1 VAGLTKPQAFVFA
14 PLLVVMAFQQLRWRG
29 MALAA
34 AGGAAGAALA
44 ILPMAAAGGLPG
56 LLSHL
61 AGTVGYHPVLTAN
74 AHNLWWF
81 VTIGGGGRKDTLAL
95 VGWLDYRAIGLL
107 LFGCAYSLALAR
119 LWRHRAS
126 NLWALGAYVGFA
138 FFMLPTEIHENYAFA
153 VLALLAVAL
162 AEEKRLLLLYIPLS
176 LTMAANYALHDPD
189 VARLLGMEVTDNWF
203 VVARWPNSA
212 LNVLIFVIW
221 TAWLVKGLV
230 ARPSPARPPAEAAA

>member
-1 VAGLTKPQAFVFA
+1 
-14 PLLVVMAFQQLRWRG
+14 

-34 AGGAAGAALA
+34 GGGAAGAVLA

-61 AGTVGYHPVLTAN
+61 AGTVGYHPVLSAN
-74 AHNLWWF
+74 AHNFWWF
-81 VTIGGGGRKDTLAL
+81 VTRGVVGIKDTTAL
-95 VGWLDYRAIGLL
+95 LGRLDYRTMGLL
-107 LFGCAYSLALAR
+107 LFACAYGLALAR

-138 FFMLPTEIHENYAFA
+138 FFVLPTEIHENYAFA

-189 VARLLGMEVTDNWF
+189 VYRLFHLAAPDAQLAT
-203 VVARWPNSA
+203 ARWAISA
-212 LNVLIFVIW
+212 LNLLVFVLW
-221 TAWLVKGLV
+221 TAWLVRGLV
-230 ARPSPARPPAEAAA
+230 ARPSVARPPAEAAA